1 MSCAACSASVERV
14 LSRKEGVQSAQVSLA
29 AEEATIVY
37 DEEKVSFE
45 ELQNIVKRA
54 GFQLLPPQDD
64 SQGGMSDEESK
75 QEKKSERIHLIR
87 LYTCIAFTVPLF
99 ILCMGPMV
107 VSSMPMTSG
116 WIQMALCI
124 PVMIAGYTFFT
135 KGFFNLFKLQPNMDS
150 LVATGATASFV
161 YSLVNLIQT
170 TIANAQTVQTA
181 AQHMAMG
188 HTMEAMEMA
197 GMAMEHPHLYF
208 EGVAMIITLV
218 MVGKHIELRSRRKAG
233 DSIRS
238 LMNLAPAKA
247 TLVKDGKNVE
257 IDAKDIAVGDLI
269 LVHPGEKI
277 AADGIVVEGASDVD
291 ESMLTGESLPVSKT
305 VGSQVWGATINTNG
319 SFIFRTQKIGKDTVL
334 SSIIEMVKQAQA
346 SKAPIARLADKVSGV
361 FVPIVMSISLATLV
375 AWLLAG
381 RDISFA
387 LRCAVSVLVIAC
399 PCSLGLATPIAIMV
413 STGKAAS
420 LGILFRSA
428 QALEQLSSMKTVMFD
443 KTGTLTQG
451 KPKVSFYTD
460 FGTLRL
466 AALAERRSEHPY
478 AKAILEAYEDE
489 ASKNATEGGNGDNG
503 NENAECGQSCTIE
516 KLGASDSAEGVSF
529 EAIVG
534 KGIRATVPEG
544 VILAGNRAL
553 MEDNGIEMPKEDSQ
567 AQIYVALNGQYKG
580 LVMIEDTLRPEAKEA
595 VGKLKEL
602 GLESTMLTG
611 DNQKT
616 AAVIAKQAGL
626 DGFHA
631 SLLPQ
636 DKLSFI
642 EKTKDSIMVGDGIND
657 APALEKAGIGIAM
670 GCGTD
675 AAMQVADVVIMNS
688 NLNSVPTAIRLSR
701 ATIKNIKH
709 SLFWAFF
716 YNTLGI
722 PVAAGLLTLFGGPTL
737 DPMLAALCMSLSSLS
752 VVLNALSLKRFKA

>member
-54 GFQLLPPQDD
+54 GFQLLPPHDD
-64 SQGGMSDEESK
+64 NQEGQSDEESK
-75 QEKKSERIHLIR
+75 KEKKSERIHLIR

-107 VSSMPMTSG
+107 VPSMPMTSG

-170 TIANAQTVQTA
+170 TVANAQAAQTA

-197 GMAMEHPHLYF
+197 GMTMEHPHLYF

-247 TLVKDGKNVE
+247 TLVKDGRNVE

-277 AADGIVVEGASDVD
+277 AADGVVEEGASDVD
-291 ESMLTGESLPVSKT
+291 ESMLTGESLPVYKT

-361 FVPIVMSISLATLV
+361 FVPIVMSISLVTLV

-489 ASKNATEGGNGDNG
+489 ASKNIAEGDNG

-534 KGIRATVPEG
+534 KGIKAIVQEG

-580 LVMIEDTLRPEAKEA
+580 LVMIEDTLRQEAKEA
-595 VGKLKEL
+595 VRKLKEL

-611 DNQKT
+611 DNKKTT
-616 AAVIAKQAGL
+616 AAIAKQAGL

-642 EKTKDSIMVGDGIND
+642 EKAKDSIMVGDGIND

>member
-1 MSCAACSASVERV
+1 MSCAACSASVERI
-14 LSRKEGVQSAQVSLA
+14 LSRKEGVESAQVSLA
-29 AEEATIVY
+29 AEEAAIVY
-37 DEEKVSFE
+37 DEKKVSFE
-45 ELQNIVKRA
+45 ELQSIVKKA

-75 QEKKSERIHLIR
+75 QEKKSERMHLIR

-107 VSSMPMTSG
+107 VPSMPMTSG

-170 TIANAQTVQTA
+170 TAANVQTSQLA
-181 AQHMAMG
+181 AQHAAMG

-247 TLVKDGKNVE
+247 TLVKDGRNVE

-277 AADGIVVEGASDVD
+277 AADGIVMEGASDVD

-319 SFIFRTQKIGKDTVL
+319 SFIFKTQKIGKDTVL

-361 FVPIVMSISLATLV
+361 FVPIVMSISLVTLV

-428 QALEQLSSMKTVMFD
+428 QALEQLSNMKTVMFD

-478 AKAILEAYEDE
+478 AKAILEACEDE
-489 ASKNATEGGNGDNG
+489 ASKNAVEGGNGNG
-503 NENAECGQSCTIE
+503 DDGCNESCTIE
-516 KLGASDSAEGVSF
+516 KLGDSDLANGVSF

-580 LVMIEDTLRPEAKEA
+580 LVMIEDSLRPEAKEA
-595 VGKLKEL
+595 VAKLREL

-616 AAVIAKQAGL
+616 AAAIAKQAGL

-631 SLLPQ
+631 SLMPQ

-642 EKTKDSIMVGDGIND
+642 ERNKDSIMVGDGIND

-737 DPMLAALCMSLSSLS
+737 DPMIAALCMSLSSLS

>member
-1 MSCAACSASVERV
+1 MSCAACSASVERI
-14 LSRKEGVQSAQVSLA
+14 LSRKEGVESAQVSLA

-37 DEEKVSFE
+37 DEEKVPFE
-45 ELQNIVKRA
+45 ELQSIVKKA

-75 QEKKSERIHLIR
+75 QEKKSERMHLIR

-107 VSSMPMTSG
+107 VPSMPMTSG

-170 TIANAQTVQTA
+170 TAANVQTSQLT
-181 AQHMAMG
+181 AQHAAMG

-197 GMAMEHPHLYF
+197 GMTMEHPHLYF

-247 TLVKDGKNVE
+247 TLVKDGRNVE

-319 SFIFRTQKIGKDTVL
+319 SFIFKTQKIGKDTVL

-361 FVPIVMSISLATLV
+361 FVPIVMSISLVTLV

-420 LGILFRSA
+420 FGILFRSA
-428 QALEQLSSMKTVMFD
+428 QALEQLSNMKTVMFD

-489 ASKNATEGGNGDNG
+489 ASKNAVEGDNG
-503 NENAECGQSCTIE
+503 NGDDECNESCTIE
-516 KLGASDSAEGVSF
+516 KLGDSDSANGVSF

-580 LVMIEDTLRPEAKEA
+580 LVMIEDSLRPEAKEA
-595 VGKLKEL
+595 VAKLREL

-616 AAVIAKQAGL
+616 AAAIAKQADL

-631 SLLPQ
+631 SLMPQ

-642 EKTKDSIMVGDGIND
+642 ERNKDSIMVGDGIND

-737 DPMLAALCMSLSSLS
+737 DPMIAALCMSLSSLS

>member
-1 MSCAACSASVERV
+1 MSCAACSASVERI
-14 LSRKEGVQSAQVSLA
+14 LSRKEGVESAQVSLA

-37 DEEKVSFE
+37 DEEKVPFE
-45 ELQNIVKRA
+45 ELQSIVKKA

-75 QEKKSERIHLIR
+75 QEKKSERMHLIR

-107 VSSMPMTSG
+107 VPSMPMTSG

-170 TIANAQTVQTA
+170 TAANAQASQLA
-181 AQHMAMG
+181 AQHAAMG

-247 TLVKDGKNVE
+247 TLVKDGRNVE
-257 IDAKDIAVGDLI
+257 IDAKDIVVGDLI

-319 SFIFRTQKIGKDTVL
+319 SFIFKTQKIGKDTVL

-361 FVPIVMSISLATLV
+361 FVPIVMSISLVTLV

-428 QALEQLSSMKTVMFD
+428 QALEQLSNMKTVMFD

-489 ASKNATEGGNGDNG
+489 ASKNTIEGGNGNG
-503 NENAECGQSCTIE
+503 DDECNESCTIE
-516 KLGASDSAEGVSF
+516 KLRDSDSANGVSF

-580 LVMIEDTLRPEAKEA
+580 LVMIEDSLRPEAKEA
-595 VGKLKEL
+595 VAKLREL

-616 AAVIAKQAGL
+616 AAAIAKQADL

-631 SLLPQ
+631 SLMPQ

-642 EKTKDSIMVGDGIND
+642 ERNKDSIMVGDGIND

-737 DPMLAALCMSLSSLS
+737 DPMIAALCMSLSSLS

>member
-1 MSCAACSASVERV
+1 MSCAACSASVERI
-14 LSRKEGVQSAQVSLA
+14 LSRKEGVESAQVSLA

-37 DEEKVSFE
+37 DEEKVPFE
-45 ELQNIVKRA
+45 ELQSIVKKA

-75 QEKKSERIHLIR
+75 QEKKSERMHLIR

-107 VSSMPMTSG
+107 VPSMPMTSG

-170 TIANAQTVQTA
+170 TAANVQTSQLA
-181 AQHMAMG
+181 AQHAAMG

-247 TLVKDGKNVE
+247 TLVKDGRNVE
-257 IDAKDIAVGDLI
+257 IDAKDIVVGDLI

-319 SFIFRTQKIGKDTVL
+319 SFIFKTQKIGKDTVL

-361 FVPIVMSISLATLV
+361 FVPIVMSISLVTLV

-489 ASKNATEGGNGDNG
+489 ASKNVVEGGNGNG
-503 NENAECGQSCTIE
+503 DDECNESCTIE
-516 KLGASDSAEGVSF
+516 KLGDSDSVNDVSF

-534 KGIRATVPEG
+534 KGIRETVPEG

-580 LVMIEDTLRPEAKEA
+580 LVMIEDSLRPEAKEA
-595 VGKLKEL
+595 VAKLREL

-616 AAVIAKQAGL
+616 AAAIAKQAGL

-631 SLLPQ
+631 SLMPQ

-642 EKTKDSIMVGDGIND
+642 ERNKDSIMVGDGIND

-737 DPMLAALCMSLSSLS
+737 DPMIAALCMSLSSLS

>member
-14 LSRKEGVQSAQVSLA
+14 LSRKEGVESAQVSLA

-64 SQGGMSDEESK
+64 SQEGMSDEESK
-75 QEKKSERIHLIR
+75 KEKKSERIHLIR

-99 ILCMGPMV
+99 ILCMGPMLV
-107 VSSMPMTSG
+107 PSMPMTSG

-188 HTMEAMEMA
+188 HTMEAMERA

-553 MEDNGIEMPKEDSQ
+553 MVDNGIEMPKEDSQ